1 MIQIQDDTV
10 NQVVAPA
17 PNPTGQMY
25 QQLIQKNQPAMSTS
39 APLTQST
46 QSIQSDVNKIEN
58 KNAAEI
64 DRLLAELDKLSKNL
78 EEKPVS
84 ATSSTTPVDSI
95 QTAPLAQ
102 EPVAKEENQS
112 AEKFDFDSFLSD
124 LEKKIDQESDKNKT
138 AVNNDSP
145 MTDFP
150 DSGKSF
156 EDFRKN
162 RPAMDLQDSS
172 EAAEEPV
179 VESVAVNDDLVAPK
193 NDAEELKS
201 QNIFEMLGIMNI
213 SDSEK
218 NQFLDELE
226 TMIWDDFIF
235 HDLELLLTS
244 EEYVGARQI
253 LDDQVKKDDEK
264 KEALIIYLEKLI
276 PDLDEVLYEKALE
289 LKSEMMGERLA
300 KMKESTDEAILSKVK
315 EAENMIS
322 QNLWKSAASLLNQL
336 S

>member
-10 NQVVAPA
+10 NQVVAPL
-17 PNPTGQMY
+17 PNQTGQMY
-25 QQLIQKNQPAMSTS
+25 QQLIQKNQPTQSVSTS
-39 APLTQST
+39 PVQSA
-46 QSIQSDVNKIEN
+46 QSVVDEREN
-58 KNAAEI
+58 SNAAEI
-64 DRLLAELDKLSKNL
+64 DKLLAELDKLSKNL
-78 EEKPVS
+78 EEKPASPVVS
-84 ATSSTTPVDSI
+84 VQAAPSAQVSDSVP
-95 QTAPLAQ
+95 QKVEPAFKQ
-102 EPVAKEENQS
+102 EDQP

-124 LEKKIDQESDKNKT
+124 LEKKIDQESDKNKI
-138 AVNNDSP
+138 AANDTVLP
-145 MTDFP
+145 Q
-150 DSGKSF
+150 SG

-162 RPAMDLQDSS
+162 RPTMDLQDS
-172 EAAEEPV
+172 APVAEEPEAEPV
-179 VESVAVNDDLVAPK
+179 ISKDESVAPK

-244 EEYVGARQI
+244 EEYAGARQI
-253 LDDQVKKDDEK
+253 LDDQSKKEDEK

-300 KMKESTDEAILSKVK
+300 KMKESTDQAVLAKVK
-315 EAENMIS
+315 EAESLIS
-322 QNLWKSAASLLNQL
+322 QNHWKSAASLLNQL